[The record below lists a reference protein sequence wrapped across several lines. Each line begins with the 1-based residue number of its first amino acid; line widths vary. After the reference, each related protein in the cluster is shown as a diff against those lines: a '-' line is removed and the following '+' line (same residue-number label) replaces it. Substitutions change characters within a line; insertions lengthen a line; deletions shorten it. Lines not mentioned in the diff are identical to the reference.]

1 MTSIAQER
9 LRRMNIGLVMRT
21 REQWGA
27 VFDYTWSVDPPRNY
41 RPVDEPASRLFWH
54 ITITDPDSYSSNDH
68 HARAVERIGISRFPN
83 TGISYNGLVLP
94 GGHLYEGQPFGRRGA
109 HTVNDF
115 NRGSCTT
122 SGCPGRGSSLL
133 APSWNLN
140 VNARALALARNT
152 DDPVTDADVDA
163 AARWGAGYKLAGM
176 VASSARWHGHRCVSA
191 KSCPG
196 DKAWTRIDDVA
207 DLTATYLRNGLP
219 QPEDDDMT
227 PEQDTLLK
235 YISLQVKN
243 TAQLIIDTNEVN
255 LDKHRASALRI
266 ESLFKQVLTEQG
278 LTDDKIDEILAEVN
292 EQFPDPEPVPVPPV
306 EPPTP

>member
-1 MTSIAQER
+1 LVSVTTIAQER
-9 LRRMNIGLVMRT
+9 QRRTNVGLVMRT
-21 REQWGA
+21 REQWGS
-27 VFDYTWSVDPPRNY
+27 VFDYTTARAVE
-41 RPVDEPASRLFWH
+41 EPATRLFWH
-54 ITITDPDSYSSNDH
+54 ITITNPDSYSSNDH

-83 TGISYNGLVLP
+83 TGISYNGLILP

-115 NRGSCTT
+115 NRSSCTT
-122 SGCPGRGSSLL
+122 AGCPGRATSLL

-140 VNARALALARNT
+140 VNSRALALARNT

-163 AARWGAGYKLAGM
+163 AAQWGAGYKLAGL
-176 VASSARWHGHRCVSA
+176 VADSARWHGHRCVSA

-196 DKAWTRIDDVA
+196 DRAWTRIDDVA

-219 QPEDDDMT
+219 GTQEDDDMT
-227 PEQDTLLK
+227 PEQDELLK
-235 YISLQVKN
+235 YISRQVKA
-243 TAQLIIDTNEVN
+243 TAQLITDTNEVN

-278 LTDDKIDEILAEVN
+278 LTDDKIDDILAEIN
-292 EQFPDPEPVPVPPV
+292 EQFPDPEPVPE